1 MNHLI
6 SCTLV
11 ASLALSGVALDSKTW
26 ARFYPGLPH
35 APLIESESAHADE
48 PQSIYHFSGASDVLS
63 LAGGEIMLHDAKA
76 DSNAFNGG
84 TLQTTLSDV
93 TAYSYTYTATKD
105 GTTYLLSSGSGEGSP
120 ENITN
125 APMGIASAKAT
136 RFEDTTLTADDLQDS
151 LTFTLTTTH
160 ADGTTQTHTLP
171 LAPDGGTITH

>member
-11 ASLALSGVALDSKTW
+11 ANLALSGIALDSKTW

-35 APLIESESAHADE
+35 APLIEPESAATDE
-48 PQSIYHFSGASDVLS
+48 PQSIYHFSGASEVLS
-63 LAGGEIMLHDAKA
+63 LAGAK
-76 DSNAFNGG
+76 
-84 TLQTTLSDV
+84 T
-93 TAYSYTYTATKD
+93 
-105 GTTYLLSSGSGEGSP
+105 
-120 ENITN
+120 
-125 APMGIASAKAT
+125 T

-171 LAPDGGTITH
+171 LAPDSGTITH

>member
-11 ASLALSGVALDSKTW
+11 ASLALSGIALDSKTW

-35 APLIESESAHADE
+35 TPLIEPESASADE
-48 PQSIYHFSGASDVLS
+48 PQSIYHFSGASEVLS
-63 LAGGEIMLHDAKA
+63 LAGGEIELNDTA
-76 DSNAFNGG
+76 AFNGG
-84 TLQTTLSDV
+84 TLSTSLSDV

-125 APMGIASAKAT
+125 APMGIAGAKAT

-171 LAPDGGTITH
+171 LAPDSGTITH